1 MKFVYIVGLSSIV
14 MTSAVAGNDAQD
26 VMVNIQEPG
35 AQLVPTPGAQQI
47 QKPPVSAAPK
57 FVIRAPKK
65 LVAGNRMK
73 LLDAELYINPTCVLR
88 TESACTVAR
97 KILQD
102 LSAMPEDRVIILGKI
117 QSLLSSIRKF
127 FVQIHGFA
135 NLIRPVIEESLLG
148 DMQDQTL
155 RAQLKK
161 NSALLNFLDC
171 SAHEQGTFFESWVQ
185 NKEKLGGACTEII
198 IFFGDLM
205 ESISPE
211 TRDEYLKVRA
221 QFFKRK

>member
-14 MTSAVAGNDAQD
+14 MTSAVAGNEAQE
-26 VMVNIQEPG
+26 VIVNIQEPG
-35 AQLVPTPGAQQI
+35 AQLMPPPGAQQI
-47 QKPPVSAAPK
+47 QKPSVSAAPK

-65 LVAGNRMK
+65 LAAGNRMK
-73 LLDAELYINPTCVLR
+73 LLDAELCINPTCVLR
-88 TESACTVAR
+88 TEIACTVAR
-97 KILQD
+97 KMLQE
-102 LSAMPEDRVIILGKI
+102 LPTMPEDRIIILGKI

-135 NLIRPVIEESLLG
+135 YLIRPVIEESLLG
-148 DMQDQTL
+148 DVQDQTL

-171 SAHEQGTFFESWVQ
+171 SAHEQNIFFESWVQ
-185 NKEKLGGACTEII
+185 TKEKLKDACTEII
-198 IFFGDLM
+198 IFFGDLT
-205 ESISPE
+205 ESLSPE
-211 TRDEYLKVRA
+211 TREEYLKARA